1 MPEVNHKDGIKA
13 NNRVD
18 NLEWCTKK
26 ENQDHVGFIL
36 GKRIGTGCYNHKLTE
51 QEVLD
56 IYELCKKGELTYKEI
71 GVIYKVSEYT
81 IGHIARGIIWRHLK
95 LEPIKVT
102 RGSRHNQYIN
112 SKINDLS

>member
-1 MPEVNHKDGIKA
+1 M
-13 NNRVD
+13 
-18 NLEWCTKK
+18 EWCTKK

-36 GKRIGTGCYNHKLTE
+36 GKRIGTECYNHKLTE

-56 IYELCKKGELTYKEI
+56 IYELCKEGELTYKEI
-71 GVIYKVSEYT
+71 GVIYKVSAYT

-102 RGSRHNQYIN
+102 RGSRRCKFIN
-112 SKINDLS
+112 SNLSELASTDTN